1 MQKEQE
7 LAQLA
12 ARLAAEKKAQDTV
25 LLEVGKITYLADY
38 FLICTATSGQHVKT
52 LSDFLREK
60 LKEAGA
66 ELRHIEGYREARWVL
81 MDYASLIIHIFQP
94 AEREFYNLERLWSDA
109 LPKKEQQVT
118 EKTVV
123 D

>member
-12 ARLAAEKKAQDTV
+12 AGLAAERKARDTV

-38 FLICTATSGQHVKT
+38 FLICTATSRQHVKA

-66 ELRHIEGYREARWVL
+66 ELQHIEGYREGRWVL

-109 LPKKEQQVT
+109 LPKEEQQVT